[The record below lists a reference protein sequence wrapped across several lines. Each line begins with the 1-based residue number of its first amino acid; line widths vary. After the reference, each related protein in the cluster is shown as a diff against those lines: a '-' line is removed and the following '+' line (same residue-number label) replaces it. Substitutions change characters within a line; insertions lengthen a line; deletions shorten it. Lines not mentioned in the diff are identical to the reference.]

1 MQEEQKS
8 KKRKLRLPSLSFL
21 VCLILSA
28 LAWFVLNF
36 SKDQVQTLEY
46 KVVCSSLPEGKKSC
60 TLSDTTLLLT
70 FNTRGLNYLSPRYSK
85 ANRIIDL
92 PVSEL
97 IKNKSQRSAYTFS
110 NKELRDFLQEMGY
123 DELQYVQ
130 KPEVVTLYIR

>member
-46 KVVCSSLPEGKKSC
+46 KVVCSFLPEGKKSC

-130 KPEVVTLYIR
+130 KPEVITLYIR

>member
-70 FNTRGLNYLSPRYSK
+70 FNTRGINYLSPRYSK
-85 ANRIIDL
+85 ENRIVDL
-92 PVSEL
+92 PISEL
-97 IKNKSQRSAYTFS
+97 VQNKSQRSAYTFS

-130 KPEVVTLYIR
+130 KPEVITLYIR